1 MKLHKFINMNKL
13 IVGSFLAIRLLLGCK
28 KKEKEPLEYFS
39 FTANRIDYNYPQGE
53 TPGGFTGS
61 SNALGAGSAGYGLGF
76 QIYAFSLENPATPG
90 EFRFTFFPGD
100 QIPQQDTIILD
111 GLNNRV
117 NLIGFLKH
125 GDNYQHYASLPG
137 KIIFTERTEERLSGI
152 FEFKAELYRY
162 NTLTEPLWTDTFIH
176 ITNGK
181 FSIIPT
187 LQNE

>member
-1 MKLHKFINMNKL
+1 MSKSLNMNKL
-13 IVGSFLAIRLLLGCK
+13 LICSFLAIGLLLGCK

-39 FTANRIDYNYPQGE
+39 FTANGVDYYYPQIKG
-53 TPGGFTGS
+53 TAFVGNWKT
-61 SNALGAGSAGYGLGF
+61 LGAGPMSGNMGF
-76 QIYAFSLENPATPG
+76 LIRARSVEDPAIPG

-111 GLNNRV
+111 GVNNITAVEWFLNQDAYYK
-117 NLIGFLKH
+117 L
-125 GDNYQHYASLPG
+125 LPPQKG
-137 KIIFTERTEERLSGI
+137 KIIFTERTEEKLSGT
-152 FEFKAELYRY
+152 FEFEATRTIIPVYGSADSIL
-162 NTLTEPLWTDTFIH
+162 H

>member
-1 MKLHKFINMNKL
+1 MSKSLNMNKL
-13 IVGSFLAIRLLLGCK
+13 LICSFLAIGLLLGCK

-39 FTANRIDYNYPQGE
+39 FTANGVDYYYPQIKG
-53 TPGGFTGS
+53 TAFVGNWKT
-61 SNALGAGSAGYGLGF
+61 LGAGSMSGNMGF
-76 QIYAFSLENPATPG
+76 LIRARSEENPAIPG

-111 GLNNRV
+111 NSNAWAEIENFINMGNNF
-117 NLIGFLKH
+117 NTNGS
-125 GDNYQHYASLPG
+125 YSG
-137 KIIFTERTEERLSGI
+137 KLIFTVRSEDMLSGT
-152 FEFKAELYRY
+152 FEFEAQQQY
-162 NTLTEPLWTDTFIH
+162 NDSILH

>member
-1 MKLHKFINMNKL
+1 MNKL
-13 IVGSFLAIRLLLGCK
+13 IIGSFLAIGLLLGCK

-39 FTANRIDYNYPQGE
+39 FTANGVDYYYPQIKG
-53 TPGGFTGS
+53 TAFVGNWKT
-61 SNALGAGSAGYGLGF
+61 LGAGSMSGNMGF
-76 QIYAFSLENPATPG
+76 LIRARSEENPSIPG

-125 GDNYQHYASLPG
+125 GDNYQHYTSLPG

-187 LQNE
+187 LQNDSF

>member
-1 MKLHKFINMNKL
+1 MNKL
-13 IVGSFLAIRLLLGCK
+13 LICSFLAIGLLLGCK

-39 FTANRIDYNYPQGE
+39 FTANGVDYYYPQGE
-53 TPGGFTGS
+53 TPGGFAGS

-76 QIYAFSLENPATPG
+76 QIYAFSLENPAIPG

-111 GLNNRV
+111 GVNNMTVVEWFLNQDAFYK
-117 NLIGFLKH
+117 L
-125 GDNYQHYASLPG
+125 LPPQKG
-137 KIIFTERTEERLSGI
+137 KIIFTERTEEKLSGT
-152 FEFKAELYRY
+152 FEFEAQQQY
-162 NTLTEPLWTDTFIH
+162 NDSILH